1 MTDPQPT
8 FRDIALGYAQVAG
21 HVPMLPVIEKELL
34 HYEIL
39 DDMDRHGF
47 LGRLVFQG
55 GTCLRLCYGSE
66 RYSEDLDFAGGPDFQ
81 ADDLAGLGKILEG
94 GIAAVSTRPSYAN
107 SWSTNSTTTTSGT
120 RSPQDSTVCAACE
133 TLWTAPSSPPN

>member
-1 MTDPQPT
+1 
-8 FRDIALGYAQVAG
+8 
-21 HVPMLPVIEKELL
+21 
-34 HYEIL
+34 
-39 DDMDRHGF
+39 MDRHGF

-55 GTCLRLCYGSE
+55 GTCLRLCYDAV

-120 RSPQDSTVCAACE
+120 RSPQGSIDTARYPEPRIVRVGAMTLTRPLRSGLSRRVTTRSRAASANTSGSWRTDVRLNSGC
-133 TLWTAPSSPPN
+133 